1 MTVTAPR
8 SAATKVSRPEG
19 NNPRRVHVTADACR
33 NGQLTS
39 SGQAPV
45 TGHSP
50 PAPAGARRLARG
62 IDETPARAAFVIMI
76 ALLAGC
82 SSSATA
88 NPKATSTQSAPAAAS
103 TPAAPRTFT
112 SRHYGYA
119 GALPAGWSSDVQATH
134 QWNGQG
140 APGDDDSV
148 VDLFSGPGGVEA
160 WAMAAPTK
168 QSLAAYT
175 TATTRASAAAHPC
188 PATPQTDQ
196 AITIDGEPARLLNMQ
211 CPAGSGFLV
220 EIVTTI
226 HDGTAYVFTSQN
238 PTGSGDQNADRAAFR
253 KFLAGVR
260 LQP

>member
-1 MTVTAPR
+1 MTLTAPR
-8 SAATKVSRPEG
+8 
-19 NNPRRVHVTADACR
+19 RVDVTADACR
-33 NGQLTS
+33 NGRPTS
-39 SGQAPV
+39 SRQAPV

-50 PAPAGARRLARG
+50 PAPARARRLTRG
-62 IDETPARAAFVIMI
+62 IGETPARAAFVIMI

-82 SSSATA
+82 SSSATTS
-88 NPKATSTQSAPAAAS
+88 PKATSTQSASATAS
-103 TPAAPRTFT
+103 TPAAVRTFT

-119 GALPAGWSSDVQATH
+119 GALPAGWSLNVQATQ

-140 APGDDDSV
+140 SPGGEDSV

-175 TATTRASAAAHPC
+175 RATTRASAAAHPC

-196 AITIDGEPARLLNMQ
+196 AITVDGESARLLNMQ

-253 KFLAGVR
+253 NFLAGVR
-260 LQP
+260 LQR

>member
-1 MTVTAPR
+1 
-8 SAATKVSRPEG
+8 
-19 NNPRRVHVTADACR
+19 
-33 NGQLTS
+33 
-39 SGQAPV
+39 
-45 TGHSP
+45 
-50 PAPAGARRLARG
+50 
-62 IDETPARAAFVIMI
+62 MI

-82 SSSATA
+82 ASPATTGPGAPPAQSPAATA
-88 NPKATSTQSAPAAAS
+88 GTAAA
-103 TPAAPRTFT
+103 ARIFT
-112 SRHYGYA
+112 SRHYRYTE
-119 GALPAGWSSDVQATH
+119 ALPAGWTGGQATQ
-134 QWNGQG
+134 QWNGTG

-148 VDLFSGPGGVEA
+148 VDLFQGPGGVEA
-160 WAMAAPTK
+160 WAIAAPTK
-168 QSLAAYT
+168 ENLAAYT
-175 TATTRASAAAHPC
+175 RTTTRAAAAAHPC

-238 PTGSGDQNADRAAFR
+238 PTGSGNQNADRAAFR

>member
-19 NNPRRVHVTADACR
+19 NNPRRVHVTADSCR

-50 PAPAGARRLARG
+50 PAPADARRLARG
-62 IDETPARAAFVIMI
+62 IDKSPARAAFVIMI

-168 QSLAAYT
+168 QNLAAYT

-196 AITIDGEPARLLNMQ
+196 AITIGGESARLLTMQ
-211 CPAGSGFLV
+211 CPPGSGFLV
-220 EIVTTI
+220 EIATTI

-238 PTGSGDQNADRAAFR
+238 PAGSGIPSADRAAFR
-253 KFLAGVR
+253 TFLAGIQ
-260 LQP
+260 LQQ